1 MQLLVKSL
9 FNPAH
14 VSQLS
19 YEPEHEVQLIEQAIQ
34 SSNPKSLKPILQLF
48 INFIYL
54 LINTNSY
61 YLD

>member
-9 FNPAH
+9 FYPPH
-14 VSQLS
+14 VSQWS
-19 YEPEHEVQLIEQAIQ
+19 YVPEHEVQLIEQALQ

-48 INFIYL
+48 INKIYL
-54 LINTNSY
+54 LIYTNSY

>member
-1 MQLLVKSL
+1 MHLVFKSL

-14 VSQLS
+14 ASQLS
-19 YEPEHEVQLIEQAIQ
+19 YVPEQEVQLIEQAIQ

-48 INFIYL
+48 INLIYL
-54 LINTNSY
+54 LIYTNSY